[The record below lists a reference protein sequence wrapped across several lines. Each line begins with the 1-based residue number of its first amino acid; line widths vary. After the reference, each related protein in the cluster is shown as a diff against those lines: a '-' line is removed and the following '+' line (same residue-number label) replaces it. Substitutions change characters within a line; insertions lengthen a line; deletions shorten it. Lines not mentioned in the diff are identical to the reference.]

1 LSGDFFCSE
10 EAATRPSRATH
21 GMFVARFMEIRLSLL
36 GKAVDLLNTC
46 ASDAAFEDAIVLLC
60 VYIKGFIIDRW
71 LRLGCMGRR

>member
-1 LSGDFFCSE
+1 VSDV
-10 EAATRPSRATH
+10 SRY
-21 GMFVARFMEIRLSLL
+21 LSLL